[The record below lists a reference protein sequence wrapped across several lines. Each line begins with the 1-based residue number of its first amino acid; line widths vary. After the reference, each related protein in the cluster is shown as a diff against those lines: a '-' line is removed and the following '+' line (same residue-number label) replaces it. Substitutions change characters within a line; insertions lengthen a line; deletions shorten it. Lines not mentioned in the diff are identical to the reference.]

1 MISDRTESSPSIQDF
16 VFQDAI
22 ERAFEIKIKGIKEYE
37 IEKRNIYQQKKEV
50 VQGEFDRKG
59 KDKLVE
65 KRIHRSALI
74 NRSRMQKMEARN
86 KYHSRDVVPS

>member
-1 MISDRTESSPSIQDF
+1 MIADRLESNPSIQDF

-37 IEKRNIYQQKKEV
+37 SEKRNIYRQKREI
-50 VQGEFDRKG
+50 VQSEFDRKG

-86 KYHSRDVVPS
+86 KYPSGHAAPS